1 MVLVFAYYVVMS
13 LCRALGESG
22 NIPAVIAGWGPN
34 IVFMVVAFFFAWRV
48 DKI

>member
-1 MVLVFAYYVVMS
+1 MVFGYYVVMS

-22 NIPAVIAGWGPN
+22 NMPAVIAGWGPN
-34 IVFMVVAFFFAWRV
+34 IVFAVIAVFFTLRV